1 MVVFDGRQEG
11 NCFFWWN
18 NGQVVSEVLKILEF
32 FILHAGRVFMR
43 RENRLTRGGNDVYQE
58 IWLALLN
65 FYVFPVSDFFEYL
78 Y

>member
-1 MVVFDGRQEG
+1 
-11 NCFFWWN
+11 
-18 NGQVVSEVLKILEF
+18 
-32 FILHAGRVFMR
+32 VFMR